1 MSSRRF
7 DTGELMRYTVK
18 RNEVSTVLYGKFANA
33 WENWNETG
41 GDPAERIG
49 WKILSEEA
57 MLYGNTDSALYD
69 KFRTGAFELV
79 AGRHIAPEDRK
90 RF

>member
-1 MSSRRF
+1 
-7 DTGELMRYTVK
+7 
-18 RNEVSTVLYGKFANA
+18 
-33 WENWNETG
+33 
-41 GDPAERIG
+41 
-49 WKILSEEA
+49 

-90 RF
+90 KVLISEQLAEQNQLGLGDTITLSMRAGMTGLPDTYALWG